1 MQLGKH
7 RVTVADAGI
16 HEEHVRF
23 DHGEAVSNCVRI
35 VVQHIAVLDLHR
47 AAQNMDRILHGPVV
61 LHLRSNNLQACKDV
75 LILFLRKL
83 DKDRLSLD
91 PVIDFVGHR
100 VDKAA
105 VACLVSCQLTL
116 SNSHD
121 G

>member
-1 MQLGKH
+1 M
-7 RVTVADAGI
+7 
-16 HEEHVRF
+16 
-23 DHGEAVSNCVRI
+23 RI